1 VAHSLSFLGRFQYQ
15 WPYTACVVLVR
26 GGYVVQCPC
35 WLGTCSF
42 TWPARLRYK
51 TAVLCSVLLSFP
63 LSVVVTAFSTWLRGC
78 CVVHCLRDY
87 GTCSGTYVAC
97 AALVRDYCEVRCL
110 YDFDRLQC
118 PPYAACT
125 ASIQGCYVG
134 HCPDDFD
141 QFAVIFHCLHGCGT
155 WLSRGTLSPGLR
167 HMQRYIAC
175 SALLQ
180 IQDYCTVHCLNDFD
194 HVQ

>member
-1 VAHSLSFLGRFQYQ
+1 VA
-15 WPYTACVVLVR
+15 
-26 GGYVVQCPC
+26 
-35 WLGTCSF
+35 
-42 TWPARLRYK
+42 
-51 TAVLCSVLLSFP
+51 
-63 LSVVVTAFSTWLRGC
+63 
-78 CVVHCLRDY
+78 VHCLRCLSAWRLRSAVSLLVGHVQLYMACTASVQDCCVMQCLVVFPTLCGCHCLLDLVTWLLRGALSSGLWHMQWY
-87 GTCSGTYVAC
+87 VRCLRGLGTGP
-97 AALVRDYCEVRCL
+97 CEVRCL

-194 HVQ
+194 RVQ